1 MMKLL
6 AITLLLFCLI
16 TACKEQKSR
25 SIKET
30 APVTSEYLTSDDR
43 YRIGNSSAGI
53 FKLGDS
59 LPTAA
64 FYHEY
69 TISTKEIV
77 KRSEGSI
84 VTTMVYTVSDNEEE
98 LLQLKPSY
106 RNKHIIGE
114 IIILSPLFKT
124 PKGIGVGSD
133 LNSFFKAYPDGILWY
148 TYVSNRFVAET
159 EQLEAQFLLDEDGF
173 TATVSSDEEII
184 PLKRTTFK
192 PDTEIKRIRLWKVQ
206 HYID

>member
-6 AITLLLFCLI
+6 AITFLLFCLL
-16 TACKEQKSR
+16 TACKEHSSQPRDKDFNTKSE
-25 SIKET
+25 IT
-30 APVTSEYLTSDDR
+30 TSSNHF
-43 YRIGNSSAGI
+43 RIGNSSAGI

-69 TISTKEIV
+69 SISTKEIV
-77 KRSEGSI
+77 KRSEGSM
-84 VTTMVYTVSDNEEE
+84 VTTMVYTVSDDEEE

-148 TYVSNRFVAET
+148 TYVSDRFVAET

-206 HYID
+206 NYID